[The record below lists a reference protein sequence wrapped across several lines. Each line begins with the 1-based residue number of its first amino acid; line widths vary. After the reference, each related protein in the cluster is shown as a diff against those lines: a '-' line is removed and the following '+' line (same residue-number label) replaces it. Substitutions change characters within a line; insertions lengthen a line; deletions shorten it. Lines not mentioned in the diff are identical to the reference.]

1 MQQPP
6 LRKLDMILDRWHK
19 SDVIETQLNSQHD
32 TPTINLGGEPLDFI
46 CIPGAP
52 VVVLSHRDMSGSLT
66 HEEFTTLNFTNLGPR
81 GHQPDIII
89 WDEAH
94 QFDRQL
100 KAHLG
105 PDFVFSDNCR
115 PYYEE
120 TLRESE
126 MFNQK
131 MFMDIPTKCVNWQ
144 LPAHKPGETPRGTKP
159 AYIGGTKKTKQ
170 QRAAIKARRKQ
181 R

>member
-1 MQQPP
+1 MP
-6 LRKLDMILDRWHK
+6 LLLNLLDRDFSGSMSRDEVMLLTHKLDGYVPRTP
-19 SDVIETQLNSQHD
+19 DV
-32 TPTINLGGEPLDFI
+32 FI
-46 CIPGAP
+46 
-52 VVVLSHRDMSGSLT
+52 V
-66 HEEFTTLNFTNLGPR
+66 
-81 GHQPDIII
+81 
-89 WDEAH
+89 DEAH

-120 TLRESE
+120 TMRESE

-131 MFMDIPTKCVNWQ
+131 MFMEIPTKCGDWQ

>member
-6 LRKLDMILDRWHK
+6 LRKLDLILDRWHK

-32 TPTINLGGEPLDFI
+32 TQTINLGGEPLDFI

-52 VVVLSHRDMSGSLT
+52 VVVLSHRDMSGSIS
-66 HEEFTTLNFTNLGPR
+66 HDEFITMDLGMR
-81 GHQPDIII
+81 GQPDIII

-120 TLRESE
+120 VLRGNE

-131 MFMDIPTKCVNWQ
+131 MLMDIPTKCVEEG
-144 LPAHKPGETPRGTKP
+144 PAHKPGETPRGTKP
-159 AYIGGTKKTKQ
+159 RYIGGTKKTKQ